1 MRLCRF
7 NRKFR
12 DRVVVVAAT
21 GPSLSKQDIAHARTR
36 GAALVAVND
45 AYRLAP
51 WADVLYACDPEWWD
65 HHAGVPDFAGERWTQ
80 DEGAARRWRL
90 NYVAGNRRGKGFD
103 LTGAG
108 INCGDNSGYQG
119 INLALAMGARRVV
132 LLGFD
137 MQATGGRRHYFGNH
151 PGAMNKEHPYRIW
164 LAAFDEAARL
174 HPELDI
180 INATRETALIGW
192 PRMTID
198 EALA

>member
-1 MRLCRF
+1 MRRFRF
-7 NRKFR
+7 NRRFQ

-21 GPSLSKQDIAHARTR
+21 GPSLSKQDLEHARSH

-51 WADVLYACDPEWWD
+51 WSDVLYACDPEWWD
-65 HHAGVPDFAGERWTQ
+65 HHAGAEQFAGERWTQ

-90 NYVAGNRRGKGFD
+90 NYIEGRRRPGFC
-103 LTGAG
+103 LTGEAVHY
-108 INCGDNSGYQG
+108 GDNSGYQA
-119 INLALAMGARRVV
+119 INLALYMGARRVV

-174 HPELDI
+174 HPTLDI
-180 INATRETALIGW
+180 INATRDTALIAW
-192 PRMTID
+192 PRMTIE